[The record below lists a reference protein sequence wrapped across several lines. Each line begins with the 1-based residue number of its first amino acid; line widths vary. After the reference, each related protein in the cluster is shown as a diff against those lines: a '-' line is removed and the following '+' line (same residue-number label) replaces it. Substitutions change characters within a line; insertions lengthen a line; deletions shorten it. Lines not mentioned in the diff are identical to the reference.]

1 MYEDA
6 GCKVENERQSSNV
19 PGLYI
24 AGDASRDVL
33 QAIVAASEGA
43 EAAVAINKALL
54 KEDLP

>member
-1 MYEDA
+1 MYEES
-6 GCKVENERQSSNV
+6 GCKIDDKYQTSNV

-43 EAAVAINKALL
+43 EAAIAINTALM
-54 KEDLP
+54 KEDFP